1 MPEQTRRR
9 KGQVGQTRRKLSV
22 DESQLD
28 REKYE
33 YRFIND
39 DPGRVSALTEHDDW
53 EIVKDRSK
61 TLKADGDGLGAGV
74 SKVVG
79 KDENGKPVSAH
90 LVRKLKSYADADA
103 KAKQDLIDRQMT
115 QIKRGPSPEQ
125 GGIGAK
131 PGASYVPEG
140 GIQIQEGS
148 RQ

>member
-1 MPEQTRRR
+1 MPEKTRRR
-9 KGQVGQTRRKLSV
+9 KGQVGGAVRKLAV

-28 REKYE
+28 RNKYE

-39 DPGRVSALTEHDDW
+39 DPGRVAALTQQDDW
-53 EIVKDRSK
+53 EMVTDRSK
-61 TLKADGDGLGAGV
+61 TLKVDGDGLGSGV

-79 KDENGKPVSAH
+79 KDDQGRAVQAH
-90 LVRKLKSYADADA
+90 LVRKPKEYFDADA
-103 KAKQDLIDRQMT
+103 KEKQDAIDRQMT
-115 QIKRGPSPEQ
+115 QIKSGPSPEQ